1 MAHDWDD
8 FRYFL
13 ALSRA
18 SSTVE
23 AARALDVTHQTVSRR
38 IAALEA
44 RLNMRLVDRE
54 GASLRLTSRGIALAE
69 RVAEMETMSHSITQL
84 ARHSGEEV
92 EGRIRITTSDAGIRF
107 LLMPII
113 DKLMKTY
120 PDITIDILTGT
131 EVLDVGSGFVDF
143 AVRFTSTPDENL
155 IGQKIA
161 PVGMRVSGTRSLIE
175 AFDRGI
181 RNPADRQIV
190 PIITF
195 DNNPEE
201 VPEWV
206 EGAVSDDSPVHRV
219 NHMESLIE
227 LVLRGHGICLL
238 PCFIAAQLDNLVQSQ
253 ILPMRTPIDLWL
265 LTNAEVRRS
274 EKIRQ
279 IRAFLQKEL
288 VALAPGISG
297 RPAPRSIG

>member
-23 AARALDVTHQTVSRR
+23 AARSLDVTHQTVSRR

-54 GASLRLTSRGIALAE
+54 GASLRLTSRGQALAE
-69 RVAEMETMSHSITQL
+69 RVADMETMSHSITQM
-84 ARHSGEEV
+84 ARHSGEKV

-107 LLMPII
+107 LLMPVI
-113 DKLMKTY
+113 DKLMKAY
-120 PDITIDILTGT
+120 PDIMVDILTST
-131 EVLDVGSGFVDF
+131 ESLDVASGFVDF
-143 AVRFTSTPDENL
+143 AVRFTSSPDEDL

-161 PVGMRVSGTRSLIE
+161 PVGMRPTGTRALIE
-175 AFDRGI
+175 AFDRGV
-181 RNPADRQIV
+181 RNSADRQRV

-195 DNNPEE
+195 ENNPES
-201 VPEWV
+201 VPNWV
-206 EGAVSDDSPVHRV
+206 EGAVAPDSPVHRV
-219 NHMESLIE
+219 SHMESLIE
-227 LVLRGHGICLL
+227 FVLRGHGICLL
-238 PCFIAAQLDNLVQSQ
+238 PCFIATQLDSLVQSQ
-253 ILPMRTPIDLWL
+253 AMPIRRPIDLWL

-288 VALAPGISG
+288 GALASTISG
-297 RPAPRSIG
+297 DAVPRALG

>member
-1 MAHDWDD
+1 
-8 FRYFL
+8 
-13 ALSRA
+13 
-18 SSTVE
+18 
-23 AARALDVTHQTVSRR
+23 
-38 IAALEA
+38 
-44 RLNMRLVDRE
+44 MRLVDRE
-54 GASLRLTSRGIALAE
+54 GASLRLTSRGVALAE

-92 EGRIRITTSDAGIRF
+92 EGRVRITTSDAGIRF

-120 PDITIDILTGT
+120 PDITIDILTST

-143 AVRFTSTPDENL
+143 AVRFTSTPDEDL

-161 PVGMRVSGTRSLIE
+161 PVGLRVSGTRNLID
-175 AFDRGI
+175 AFDRGL
-181 RNPADRQIV
+181 RNPADRQSV

-195 DNNPEE
+195 DNNPEK
-201 VPEWV
+201 VPDWV
-206 EGAVSDDSPVHRV
+206 EGAVSDGSPVHRV

-227 LVLRGHGICLL
+227 LVQRGHGVCLL
-238 PCFIAAQLDNLVQSQ
+238 PCFISAQLDNLVHSQ
-253 ILPMRTPIDLWL
+253 VLPLRSPIDLWL

-288 VALAPGISG
+288 TALAPHIAGS
-297 RPAPRSIG
+297 AVPRTLG